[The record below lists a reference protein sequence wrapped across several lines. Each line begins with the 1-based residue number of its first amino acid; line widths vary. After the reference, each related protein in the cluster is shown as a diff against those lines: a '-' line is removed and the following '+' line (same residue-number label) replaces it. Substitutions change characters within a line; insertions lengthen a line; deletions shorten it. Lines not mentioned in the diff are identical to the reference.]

1 MEKYVIKA
9 KDVFSKY
16 IDVQIVVADSNETA
30 LRVWKKLNGQL
41 GINVDV
47 RYIEDSIKVY
57 RANLVGETFFRDV
70 RLSNC
75 STTNNHNFGLST
87 NDQCD
92 NVKDKDVLTMA
103 EAKRYLS
110 KEEYNSVFRP
120 VKEEEMLW
128 DADALSF

>member
-1 MEKYVIKA
+1 MEKYVITA

-16 IDVQIVVADSNETA
+16 IDVQIVVADNNETA

-57 RANLVGETFFRDV
+57 RAGLLDETFFRDV
-70 RLSNC
+70 RMSNQ
-75 STTNNHNFGLST
+75 SITANHNFGLT
-87 NDQCD
+87 TDDQCD
-92 NVKDKDVLTMA
+92 NVKDKHFLTVS

-110 KEEYNSVFRP
+110 KEEYNSVFSP
-120 VKEEEMLW
+120 VDKDIDFEAW
-128 DADALSF
+128 SF